1 MSVVLDIFR
10 TYRAPREVQSRRMD
24 GPPREDRAL
33 AVLLGACALIY
44 VAQWPRFSREA
55 FLDAS
60 VSVEARMAGGL
71 FAWLMVMPLVFYAL
85 SLVLALLM
93 RVAGRP
99 VSGFSC
105 RMALFWALLAS
116 TPLWLLSGLLAGFA
130 PGPGLAIVSSAA
142 LLAVVVFTAAGLM
155 TARAGNMRQA

>member
-1 MSVVLDIFR
+1 MSIVLDIFR
-10 TYRAPREVQSRRMD
+10 TYRAPREVQARRMD

-85 SLVLALLM
+85 SLALALVA
-93 RVAGRP
+93 RAAGRP
-99 VSGFSC
+99 ISGYAC
-105 RMALFWALLAS
+105 RMALFWGLLAS

-130 PGPGLAIVSSAA
+130 PGSGLAIVSSAA

-155 TARAGNMRQA
+155 TARAGHMRQA